1 MNKRTDKMRRDT
13 SKRNDLHTQTAP
25 TDYRSQT
32 VSYVG
37 RWLVIGLIALLSVA
51 CGSATPA
58 PTPAPTESAVETPIP
73 VDTPVPGP
81 TSTPTVDLENGRIV
95 LWHSWAEADGDA
107 LAAILGAFKTE
118 YPNLVVDTLFVA
130 YNDLPQS
137 YADAVL
143 AGSGPDL
150 VLAPNL
156 WLGELVDAG
165 VVQPLDELAS
175 AETLA
180 QYWPATLDNLRWDGK
195 LYGLP
200 TNFEV
205 VALFYNRS
213 LIAPEE
219 VPTTMNDLLARAQ
232 QNGRQGIGLYASLY
246 HLYWG
251 LPAYGA
257 QLLDEQGRVV
267 LDSNEGAAG
276 YLQWLE
282 DVAQLPGDFVDQDY
296 GMLVDRFKKGE
307 YALFVDGP
315 WSVAEFQGALGDQ
328 LGVAPLPAGPAGPA
342 QPWLTADGLFLNPA
356 STPDQQQRAL
366 FFARYMTGAAS
377 GGLLATIAHRL
388 PANRAINMDNDPLLR
403 GFLQQ
408 AASAQSMPS
417 LPEMEQVW
425 GYGGDM
431 LIKAI
436 NDVAEPQD
444 IVVETTTLINEANGK

>member
-1 MNKRTDKMRRDT
+1 M
-13 SKRNDLHTQTAP
+13 SESSGLHTQPRHAI
-25 TDYRSQT
+25 YRLQAAT
-32 VSYVG
+32 FIR
-37 RWLVIGLIALLSVA
+37 RWLAIVIIALLSSA
-51 CGSATPA
+51 CGSGTPA
-58 PTPAPTESAVETPIP
+58 PTPTATGSAIETPLP
-73 VDTPVPGP
+73 VATGTPSP
-81 TSTPTVDLENGRIV
+81 TPTLTPDLESGRIV

-107 LAAILGAFKTE
+107 LAAILGAFQTAH
-118 YPNLVVDTLFVA
+118 PNLVVDTLFVA

-143 AGSGPDL
+143 AGNGPDL

-165 VVQPLDELAS
+165 VVQPLDDLVA

-180 QYWPATLDNLRWDGK
+180 QIWPAALDNLRWAGK

-205 VALFYNRS
+205 VALFYNRG
-213 LIAPEE
+213 LIAPAA

-232 QNGRQGIGLYASLY
+232 QNDRQGIGLYASLY

-267 LDSNEGAAG
+267 LDRNEGAAG

-342 QPWLTADGLFLNPA
+342 QPWLTADGLFLNP
-356 STPDQQQRAL
+356 SSKPEQQQRAL
-366 FFARYMTGAAS
+366 LFARHLTSAAS

-388 PANRAINMDNDPLLR
+388 PANRATNMDSDPLLR

-408 AASAQSMPS
+408 AASARSMPTQ
-417 LPEMEQVW
+417 PEMEQVW

-436 NDVAEPQD
+436 NNVAEPQA

>member
-1 MNKRTDKMRRDT
+1 MNKRTDNMRRDT

-81 TSTPTVDLENGRIV
+81 TPTPTVDLENGRIV

-180 QYWPATLDNLRWDGK
+180 QYWPATLDNLRWDG
-195 LYGLP
+195 G
-200 TNFEV
+200 
-205 VALFYNRS
+205 
-213 LIAPEE
+213 
-219 VPTTMNDLLARAQ
+219 DLLVACHLRSIVECKMARCVHQ
-232 QNGRQGIGLYASLY
+232 FMY
-246 HLYWG
+246 
-251 LPAYGA
+251 
-257 QLLDEQGRVV
+257 
-267 LDSNEGAAG
+267 
-276 YLQWLE
+276 
-282 DVAQLPGDFVDQDY
+282 
-296 GMLVDRFKKGE
+296 
-307 YALFVDGP
+307 
-315 WSVAEFQGALGDQ
+315 
-328 LGVAPLPAGPAGPA
+328 
-342 QPWLTADGLFLNPA
+342 
-356 STPDQQQRAL
+356 
-366 FFARYMTGAAS
+366 
-377 GGLLATIAHRL
+377 
-388 PANRAINMDNDPLLR
+388 
-403 GFLQQ
+403 
-408 AASAQSMPS
+408 
-417 LPEMEQVW
+417 
-425 GYGGDM
+425 
-431 LIKAI
+431 
-436 NDVAEPQD
+436 
-444 IVVETTTLINEANGK
+444 

>member
-1 MNKRTDKMRRDT
+1 V
-13 SKRNDLHTQTAP
+13 P
-25 TDYRSQT
+25 T
-32 VSYVG
+32 
-37 RWLVIGLIALLSVA
+37 
-51 CGSATPA
+51 GSAI
-58 PTPAPTESAVETPIP
+58 ETPIP
-73 VDTPVPGP
+73 AATATPGATP
-81 TSTPTVDLENGRIV
+81 TPTVDLENGRIV

-107 LAAILGAFKTE
+107 LAAILGTFKTE
-118 YPNLVVDTLFVA
+118 HPNLVVDTLFVA

-143 AGSGPDL
+143 AGNGPDM

-165 VVQPLDELAS
+165 VVQPLDELTAV
-175 AETLA
+175 ETLA
-180 QYWPATLDNLRWDGK
+180 QYWPAALDNLRWEGQ

-205 VALFYNRS
+205 VALFYNRG

-219 VPTTMNDLLARAQ
+219 VPTTTNDLLVRAQ

-251 LPAYGA
+251 FPAYGA

-267 LDSNEGAAG
+267 LDRNQGAAG

-282 DVAQLPGDFVDQDY
+282 DVALLPGDFVDQDY

-342 QPWLTADGLFLNPA
+342 QPWLTADGLFLNPS
-356 STPDQQQRAL
+356 STPEQQQRAL
-366 FFARYMTGAAS
+366 LFARHMTSAAS
-377 GGLLATIAHRL
+377 GALLTTIAHRL
-388 PANRAINMDNDPLLR
+388 PANRATNMDNDPLLR

-408 AASAQSMPS
+408 AASAQSMPT

-444 IVVETTTLINEANGK
+444 IVIETTTLINEANGK